1 MKLYESHSDLILLT
15 VSGRLY
21 YQKVFVILLVSF
33 GLYYKNSTIVL
44 QINIIP
50 LPVTMNRQN
59 KKNTSQIEFSSVTRK
74 QQIKL
79 VLRRFKSEFNVL
91 IQMLQLHSFIYN
103 ISCLVK

>member
-1 MKLYESHSDLILLT
+1 
-15 VSGRLY
+15 
-21 YQKVFVILLVSF
+21 
-33 GLYYKNSTIVL
+33 
-44 QINIIP
+44 
-50 LPVTMNRQN
+50 MNRQN
-59 KKNTSQIEFSSVTRK
+59 KKNTGQIEFSSVTRK